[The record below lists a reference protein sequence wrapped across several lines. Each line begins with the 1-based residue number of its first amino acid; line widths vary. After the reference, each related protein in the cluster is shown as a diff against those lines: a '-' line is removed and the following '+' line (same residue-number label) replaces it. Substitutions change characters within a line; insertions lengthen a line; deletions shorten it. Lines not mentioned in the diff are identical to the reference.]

1 MRLLHTS
8 DWHLGRSFGAFS
20 LLDEQRRVLER
31 IVEVVR
37 EQSVDLVVVAGDV
50 YDRAVP
56 PTEAVVLLR
65 EALIELRGAGA
76 QVAIIAGNHDSPD
89 RVGAFEGLLQAGLH
103 VAGGYRHAGEPVTL
117 GFDDGEVDLVS
128 LPFLDPLLAPDDER
142 FGAAGADGVSRRATH
157 ASVLRHR
164 LRSAREAVAGRR
176 AVAIAHAF
184 VAGGTPSESER
195 ELGVGGMEQIGVREF
210 DGFDYVA
217 LGHLHAPQTLGRDT
231 LGYSGSPLAYSFSET
246 VAKSVTVVDLP
257 ARGHGEAHVE
267 RVELGVC
274 RGVVTLTGTLDEL
287 LRAPEH
293 EAVADRWVRV
303 QLTDTGALVEPM
315 ARLRA
320 RFPYTVEMHRRSVA
334 VAERGS
340 LGAVVAGRDVRSPLR
355 MVSSF
360 WQATVGAEP
369 QAEVLASLRSALQ
382 AAGADLRDVTI
393 APVAPVAVS
402 APAPVDRHADEDAD
416 GMVAVEH
423 GPGVH
428 EDAPA
433 TLFDDAP
440 FVQPDAVPAG
450 RRRLRPAS

>member
-20 LLDEQRRVLER
+20 LLDDQRRMLER
-31 IVEVVR
+31 IVAVVR
-37 EQSVDLVVVAGDV
+37 DQSVDLVVVAGDV

-76 QVAIIAGNHDSPD
+76 QVAVIAGNHDSPD

-103 VAGGYRHAGEPVTL
+103 VAGGYRHAGEPITL
-117 GFDDGEVDLVS
+117 TFDDGDLDLVP
-128 LPFLDPLLAPDDER
+128 LPFLDPLLAPDTDR
-142 FGAAGADGVSRRATH
+142 LPSAIADGEPRRPTH

-164 LRSAREAVAGRR
+164 LRTARDAVAGRR

-217 LGHLHAPQTLGRDT
+217 LGHLHAPQTLGRET

-246 VAKSVTVVDLP
+246 VAKSVTLVDLP
-257 ARGHGEAHVE
+257 APGRGAAVVE
-267 RVELGVC
+267 RLELGVC
-274 RGVVTLTGTLDEL
+274 RGVATLTGTLDEL
-287 LRAPEH
+287 LRSPEH
-293 EAVADRWVRV
+293 DAVVDRWVRV
-303 QLTDTGALVEPM
+303 QLTDAGALVEPM

-320 RFPYTVEMHRRSVA
+320 RFPYTVEMHRRTVV

-340 LGAVVAGRDVRSPLR
+340 LDGGAAVRDQRSPVR
-355 MVSSF
+355 MVASF

-369 QAEVLASLRSALQ
+369 DADVLARVRAALQ
-382 AAGADLRDVTI
+382 AAGADLHDQVAVAPSAALI
-393 APVAPVAVS
+393 APAVEPAAGTHADAPVVAE
-402 APAPVDRHADEDAD
+402 APGTE
-416 GMVAVEH
+416 VA
-423 GPGVH
+423 
-428 EDAPA
+428 APA

-440 FVQPDAVPAG
+440 FVQPDAVAAG